1 MRPDVAG
8 HPIES
13 VGPGLFVLRALAWA
27 GVSAALLAGGFYG
40 LGAAL
45 VALGRHGAGTSLGE
59 IQLAALHAVF
69 MAVLVEALLP
79 HWILTLTTWL
89 VLVRF
94 APRLDHAWRSL
105 GPGLLAVA
113 ALWFPVAGFVFFR
126 AWKPTS
132 AADVAH
138 TWLLMTAGVAA
149 ALLLPRLLPPLTR
162 GALAGPGTRSTL
174 KGA

>member
-1 MRPDVAG
+1 MAG
-8 HPIES
+8 QPIES
-13 VGPGLFVLRALAWA
+13 AGLGLFVLRALAWA
-27 GVSAALLAGGFYG
+27 GASAALLAGGFYG

-45 VALGRHGAGTSLGE
+45 VALGRPGAGTSLGE
-59 IQLAALHAVF
+59 IELTALHAVF

-149 ALLLPRLLPPLTR
+149 ALLLPRLFPPLTL
-162 GALAGPGTRSTL
+162 GALAGPGMRSTL